1 MARYP
6 NGLEARLRAYTSD
19 PNQLK
24 FYNEGYEAGNRYT
37 TELGPASIPPGRQF
51 YIIVDCHGEKVRA
64 PPLPDGHPGG
74 IFYMPAPG
82 LYDNPR
88 AFNSWRVGALAPH
101 QEIIFTGPEGDIAY
115 ARDDQTDIECKA
127 VNARY
132 KQIEKDSRYEPKF
145 VEARTEGSRY
155 HEIISNR
162 ASGGTDYDYRLTGDT
177 EGNFHARVSECY
189 LNGFPPL
196 IDLQDPKYQNI
207 PFSYVY
213 YFICAYVCGRM
224 QGDLNGVSI
233 YVHAIF
239 CRKGECPVGPALR
252 SQRSSPA
259 VERPFQQ
266 VREEQ
271 AAAAEAQRR
280 VREEQEAAA
289 RAQWA
294 ALQRQQELQRL
305 PSNPAAVY
313 GALPALPQMPGMPNL
328 NPNAMDEYGGRR
340 TRRIRRRVKA
350 KAKKQ
355 KQKKKTRRHRRR
367 RRD

>member
-74 IFYMPAPG
+74 IFYMPLQG
-82 LYDNPR
+82 VYDNPR
-88 AFNSWRVGALAPH
+88 AFQSWRAGGLAPH
-101 QEIIFTGPEGDIAY
+101 QEIIFTGPEGDVAY
-115 ARDDQTDIECKA
+115 ARDNQALIECNA

-132 KQIEKDSRYEPKF
+132 EQIEKDSRYEPRF
-145 VEARTEGSRY
+145 PPPRAGAPSRY
-155 HEIISNR
+155 HETISNR
-162 ASGGTDYDYRLTGDT
+162 DSGGTDYEYRLTGDT

-252 SQRSSPA
+252 SQRSSPP

-266 VREEQ
+266 ILEEQ

-313 GALPALPQMPGMPNL
+313 GALPALPQIPGMPSSAMNL
-328 NPNAMDEYGGRR
+328 DGGKR
-340 TRRIRRRVKA
+340 TRRIRRRVKV
-350 KAKKQ
+350 KSKKQ

-367 RRD
+367 D